1 MQGKGGR
8 ETLKDV
14 QSDGAVSPTPPK
26 RGGGGGRGRGATQA
40 GFCCARCIPA
50 SALSPAWKLR
60 DGGLFTCP
68 DVLNDQS
75 ALQ

>member
-1 MQGKGGR
+1 MQGKGGQ

-40 GFCCARCIPA
+40 GFCCARRIPA
-50 SALSPAWKLR
+50 SASSPAWKLR